1 MAELATI
8 NNQQTPLQNVMT
20 HPIFHIGGLVVGLA
34 AAIALGIWVFM
45 WSQKPDYSM
54 LYNRLGVQD
63 ASEMATILDG
73 AKIDYRIDTDSG
85 TLLVESSRLN
95 EAKLKIAA
103 AGMSPS
109 TGTGFELMDK
119 EQGFGTSSL
128 VQNARYHRAQ
138 EGELARTITSI
149 AAVQSA
155 RVHLAL
161 PKESAFLRNQRKPS
175 ASVMLQLLPGR
186 SLEKQQIAAI
196 TNLVAASVTN
206 MEASQVTVVDSK
218 GRLLSTGEDGRELAL
233 TASQFDYARE
243 VEQTYIDRIER
254 ILTPI
259 VGMNS
264 VRAQVVADIDF
275 TRTEYT
281 RESYNPDLPA
291 IRSEQN
297 FEEKT
302 LGGVEEGGV
311 PGAVANEPPPE
322 ATAPEQGAE
331 QQAQAQVNGETVTT
345 KGKSRIR
352 STKNYELDKT
362 ISHTQGTTG
371 NIRRLSIAVV
381 LDNKV
386 NTEGNR
392 VPYSQEELAS
402 LTQLVKETVGFNN
415 LRGDTVTITNTA
427 FMPPVEVEPLPEEP
441 IWKQAWLFTLL
452 KQIAGVA
459 FVLFVAFKL
468 LKVIHGLASRP
479 LVEMRTIS
487 ADGLEEDHVTIAE
500 GGKRLPKPSSY
511 EENLNAAK
519 QIASQEPRMVAQVV
533 KNWVGNERP

>member
-1 MAELATI
+1 MAELATV
-8 NNQQTPLQNVMT
+8 QGQSPLQNVVT

-45 WSQKPDYSM
+45 WSQKPDYSV
-54 LYNRLGVQD
+54 LYNRIGVQD
-63 ASEMATILDG
+63 ATEIATVLDG

-85 TLLVESSRLN
+85 TLLVDTSRLN

-109 TGTGFELMDK
+109 AGTGFELMEK

-138 EGELARTITSI
+138 EGELARTISSI

-161 PKESAFLRNQRKPS
+161 PKESAFLRDRRKPS

-186 SLEKQQIAAI
+186 RLEKQQIAAI
-196 TNLVAASVTN
+196 TNLVAASVSN

-233 TASQFDYARE
+233 TASQFDYTRQ
-243 VEQTYIDRIER
+243 VEQSYINRIER
-254 ILTPI
+254 ILSPI

-297 FEEKT
+297 YEEKT
-302 LGGVEEGGV
+302 LGAAQEGGV
-311 PGAVANEPPPE
+311 PGAVTNEPPAQ
-322 ATAPEQGAE
+322 ATAPEQGATA
-331 QQAQAQVNGETVTT
+331 QQATGETVTQP
-345 KGKSRIR
+345 GKSRVR

-362 ISHTQGTTG
+362 ISHTQGNTG
-371 NIRRLSIAVV
+371 KVRRLSVAVV

-386 NTEGNR
+386 AADGNR
-392 VPYSQEELAS
+392 VPYTAEEIAS

-415 LRGDTVTITNTA
+415 LRGDTVNITNTA
-427 FMPPVEVEPLPEEP
+427 FIPPEEVEPLPEEP
-441 IWKQAWLFTLL
+441 IWKQPWVLTLL
-452 KQIAGVA
+452 KQILGVV
-459 FVLFVAFKL
+459 FVLFVAMKL

-479 LVEMRTIS
+479 LVEMKTVMPEGM
-487 ADGLEEDHVTIAE
+487 AEDQVMIGE
-500 GGKRLPKPSSY
+500 GGQRLPRPSSY

-519 QIASQEPRMVAQVV
+519 QIANQEPRMVAQVV
-533 KNWVGNERP
+533 KNWVGNE